1 MTVEVDQEYIERVSD
16 GAELILG
23 ACDELDGKVQ
33 ELYGMLNVS
42 DENREY
48 IESVEGI
55 AEAIR
60 KAATTILEA

>member
-33 ELYGMLNVS
+33 ELYGMLKVS

-60 KAATTILEA
+60 KAATAILEA